1 MKIRIGLRS
10 IMILLFLVLITTSM
24 GIVYRFFLQKQQEIS
39 TAFEKNRFDQSF
51 GQLHFKT
58 SADSVIA
65 KNVMKQYGETR
76 ILVKIANQ
84 EAKVYSSV
92 YLLLILLL
100 SAFIVI
106 FIINMISR
114 PLLEMRQA
122 TERIKRGDF
131 SVHLKENGITEMKE
145 LKRSFNDMSHELY
158 MVQKKL
164 LVAEK
169 EMIWKDLS
177 RILAHEIKNPLTPIQ
192 LTIQRLEE
200 MYSSDPKKFAAIFP
214 ESIHIMNQEIEN
226 LRLLSQEFSHFAK
239 INQPQSELFDP
250 AEVVSEII
258 GSYRSNYQF
267 VTDIKEGYHIS
278 FDKMHFYQIV
288 TNILQ
293 NALDVSTK
301 DSPIE
306 ISLEL
311 NHGFIVLTIK
321 DHGSGIDADDLP
333 RIFEPYFSKK
343 SRGTGLGLALVKR
356 LLDANHSFVRVK
368 SKIGEGSKFEILME
382 VAVENTDH

>member
-10 IMILLFLVLITTSM
+10 IIILLFLILITVSM
-24 GIVYRFFLQKQQEIS
+24 GIVYRFFLQKQQDIE
-39 TAFEKNRFDQSF
+39 TAFERSHFDKSF

-58 SADSVIA
+58 SSDSLIA
-65 KNVMKQYGETR
+65 KDVLKQYGDLR
-76 ILVKIANQ
+76 VLVKMANQ

-92 YLLLILLL
+92 YLLLILLF
-100 SAFIVI
+100 SGII
-106 FIINMISR
+106 FIIIICMISR
-114 PLLEMRQA
+114 PLIEMRDA

-131 SVHLKENGITEMKE
+131 SVHLTENGIAEMKA

-158 MVQKKL
+158 SVQNRL

-192 LTIQRLEE
+192 LTIERLEE
-200 MYSSDPKKFAAIFP
+200 IYTSDPKKFADIFP

-239 INQPQSELFDP
+239 INQPQFEVFDP

-258 GSYRSNYQF
+258 GSYRSDYHF
-267 VTDIKEGYHIS
+267 VTDIKEGYKIQ
-278 FDKMHFYQIV
+278 FDKMHFYQVV

-293 NALDVSTK
+293 NALDVSPK
-301 DSPIE
+301 EAPIE
-306 ISLEL
+306 ITLEL

-321 DHGSGIDADDLP
+321 DNGTGIDADDLP
-333 RIFEPYFSKK
+333 RIFEPYFSRKNK
-343 SRGTGLGLALVKR
+343 GTGLGLALVKR
-356 LLDANHSFVRVK
+356 LLDANQGFVRVK
-368 SKIGEGSKFEILME
+368 SKIGEGSQFEILME
-382 VAVENTDH
+382 EAVENPDH